1 MVQFIDFGISSR
13 LVSESCNRVVL
24 AKLREEEEEQQ
35 MTGAGRRISMPDIGG
50 NKEKRERK
58 AHNPRGTLAYMAP
71 EQTGRMN
78 RVVDY
83 RSDFYSLGITFYE
96 ILVGS
101 PPFVANDPLEYIH
114 QHLAKIPPRVEEVAA
129 PAVEHSPGRPRDGS
143 QPDLLSDD
151 MVDNM
156 PVQGAPT
163 ANITRKVAIPYAL
176 GSIVAKLLAKTAEE
190 RYQSA
195 QGLSADLKKC
205 LDELTFDDKGNI
217 VSLSVVGLMLIRVI
231 SFLGNYIPPSDGRK
245 DMEDFVVGQKDCH
258 SQFLIPQ
265 KLYGREWEVAQLM
278 AAYDRGANGKK
289 EAIFVRGYSGIGKSS
304 IINEVHKPIAK
315 SGGYFICG
323 KFDQFRRNTS
333 FLMVAFR

>member
-114 QHLAKIPPRVEEVAA
+114 QHLAKIPPRVEEVVA
-129 PAVEHSPGRPRDGS
+129 PAVELSPGRPRDGS

-205 LDELTFDDKGNI
+205 LYDLTFDDKG
-217 VSLSVVGLMLIRVI
+217 SLVFLSCLPSLLMRMHGDLKH
-231 SFLGNYIPPSDGRK
+231 F
-245 DMEDFVVGQKDCH
+245 F
-258 SQFLIPQ
+258 F
-265 KLYGREWEVAQLM
+265 
-278 AAYDRGANGKK
+278 
-289 EAIFVRGYSGIGKSS
+289 
-304 IINEVHKPIAK
+304 
-315 SGGYFICG
+315 
-323 KFDQFRRNTS
+323 
-333 FLMVAFR
+333 